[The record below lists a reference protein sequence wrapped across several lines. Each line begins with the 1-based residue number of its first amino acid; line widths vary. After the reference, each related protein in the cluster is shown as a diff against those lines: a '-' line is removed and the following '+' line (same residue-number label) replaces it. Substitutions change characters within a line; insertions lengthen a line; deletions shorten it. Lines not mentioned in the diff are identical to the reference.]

1 MTVAEAVADR
11 VARFGSLRFDEF
23 VELALYHDPDGFF
36 AGGGGAGRAGADFLT
51 SPEVGPL
58 FGAVVANYLDSEWVR
73 LGRPDPFVVVE
84 AAAGR
89 GALAIAV
96 LAASPE
102 CAPALRYVLVER
114 SEALRRRQSEHL
126 PLGAPF
132 EILGPTVD
140 PEDPVPSPTVGTGP
154 LLCSLEDLPSEP
166 VDGVVLANELLDN
179 VPFRLVERQGEGWLE
194 VRVTLDGDRL
204 VELLVEAD
212 AETADRLTSLAP
224 DAPDGAR
231 VPLQQGAVDWLA
243 RALGVLREGS
253 VVVVDYADTT
263 ASLAQR
269 PQDAWLRTYAA
280 HDRGGEPLERPGQQ
294 DVTCEVAVDQLA
306 RLRPP
311 DRTSTQAEWLRRH
324 GLEALVEEGRRRWE
338 EGAASGDLAALRGR
352 SRVVEAEA
360 LTDPAGLGGFT
371 VLEWRTA

>member
-1 MTVAEAVADR
+1 MTVVEAVAER

-23 VELALYHDPDGFF
+23 VELALYHQPDGFF
-36 AGGGGAGRAGADFLT
+36 VGGGGAGRAGADFLT

-58 FGAVVANYLDSEWVR
+58 FGAVVANYLDSVWDR

-102 CAPALRYVLVER
+102 CTPALRYVLVER
-114 SEALRRRQSEHL
+114 SESLRARQAEHL
-126 PLGAPF
+126 PLSAPF
-132 EILGPTVD
+132 EILGPGVD
-140 PEDPVPSPTVGTGP
+140 PEDPVPSPTEGTGP

-179 VPFRLVERQGEGWLE
+179 VPFRLFECSAGAWRE

-204 VELLVEAD
+204 VELLVA
-212 AETADRLTSLAP
+212 AEPDVSERLSMLAP

-231 VPLQQGAVDWLA
+231 VPLQQGAVDWLGA
-243 RALGVLREGS
+243 ALGVLRRGT
-253 VVVVDYADTT
+253 VLVVDYADTT
-263 ASLAQR
+263 PSLAAR
-269 PQDAWLRTYAA
+269 PQAEWLRTYVD
-280 HDRGGEPLERPGQQ
+280 HGRGGGPLDRPGGQ

-306 RLRPP
+306 RF
-311 DRTSTQAEWLRRH
+311 RTPSRTATQADWLREH
-324 GLEALVEEGRRRWE
+324 GLEALVDEGRRRWE
-338 EGAASGDLAALRGR
+338 AGAATGDLAALLGR
-352 SRVVEAEA
+352 SRVREAEA
-360 LTDPAGLGGFT
+360 LTDPGGLGAFV
-371 VLEWRTA
+371 VLEWRVG